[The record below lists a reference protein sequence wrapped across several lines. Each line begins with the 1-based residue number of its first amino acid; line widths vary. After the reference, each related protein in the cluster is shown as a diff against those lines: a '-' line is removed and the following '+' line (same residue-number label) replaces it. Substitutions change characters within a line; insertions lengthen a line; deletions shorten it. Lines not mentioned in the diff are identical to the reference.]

1 MDRRLKEHR
10 NVKRKNVLIPV
21 AMIVIA
27 VIVVAGAI
35 VVGGNDDEPSDAA
48 AQDTGSALVRDESHR
63 LSAAGGD
70 APVFVEFLDFECE
83 ACGAAY
89 PAIEQLREQYGDD
102 VQFVARYFP
111 LPGHFNAE
119 RAARAVEAAAQQGQF
134 EAMYQKMFDTQPS
147 WGEQDVPLDDLFRS
161 YAEELNLDMAVFDAA
176 YDDPATLDRIQRDV
190 ADGKSLGVS
199 STPTFFLD
207 GERLEPQSFDDL
219 VQSFDAAIDS

>member
-1 MDRRLKEHR
+1 M
-10 NVKRKNVLIPV
+10 NRKNVLIPL
-21 AMIVIA
+21 AMIIIA
-27 VIVVAGAI
+27 GIIAAVAVVA
-35 VVGGNDDEPSDAA
+35 GGNDDEPSDVA
-48 AQDTGSALVRDESHR
+48 AQDTGSALVRDDSHR
-63 LSAAGGD
+63 LSPAGDD

-83 ACGAAY
+83 ACAAAY

-119 RAARAVEAAAQQGQF
+119 RAARTVEAAAQQGQF
-134 EAMYQKMFDTQPS
+134 EAMYQKMFDTQSS

-161 YAEELNLDMAVFDAA
+161 YAEELGLDMELFDAA
-176 YDDPATLDRIQRDV
+176 YDDPATLARIQRDV

-219 VQSFDAAIDS
+219 VQSFDAAITS

>member
-1 MDRRLKEHR
+1 MR
-10 NVKRKNVLIPV
+10 RKNVLIPLAMV
-21 AMIVIA
+21 AVAGIIAAIA
-27 VIVVAGAI
+27 VLAA
-35 VVGGNDDEPSDAA
+35 GNDDEPSDAA
-48 AQDTGSALVRDESHR
+48 AQDTGSALVRDDSHR
-63 LSAAGGD
+63 LSDAGPD

-89 PAIEQLREQYGDD
+89 PAIEQLREQYGSD

-119 RAARAVEAAAQQGQF
+119 RAARTVEAAAQQGQF
-134 EAMYQKMFDTQPS
+134 EPMYQKMFDTQQG
-147 WGEQDVPLDDLFRS
+147 WGEQEVPLDDLFRS
-161 YAEELNLDMAVFDAA
+161 YAAELGLDMELFDAA
-176 YDDPATLDRIQRDV
+176 YDDPATLARIQRDV

-219 VQSFDAAIDS
+219 VTAFDVAIAS